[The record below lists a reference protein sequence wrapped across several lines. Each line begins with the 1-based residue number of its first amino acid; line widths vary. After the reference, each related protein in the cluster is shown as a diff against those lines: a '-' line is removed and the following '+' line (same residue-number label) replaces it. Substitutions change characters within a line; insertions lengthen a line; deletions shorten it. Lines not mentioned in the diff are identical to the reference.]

1 MLNRAIKL
9 IEMKRFEEA
18 QTILRSLLD
27 AFPQDGTIHFYY
39 ATTYDSLGLERKA
52 IPYYEKAIDYGIE
65 GELRQRAFIQLGS
78 SYRCIGEYEKAA
90 NVLGQGLK
98 EFPENV
104 ALQAFL
110 AMTLYHM
117 REEKRAVSMLIHAL
131 VAASSDPWI
140 KTYEKALIFY
150 ADHLDEVWDS

>member
-1 MLNRAIKL
+1 MLNKAIKL
-9 IEMKRFEEA
+9 IEAKRYEEA
-18 QTILRSLLD
+18 QTILQSLLD
-27 AFPQDGTIHFYY
+27 AHPQDGAIYFYY
-39 ATTYDSLGLERKA
+39 ATALDALGLERKA

-78 SYRCIGEYEKAA
+78 SYRCIGEYDKAA
-90 NVLGQGLK
+90 NVLGRGLK
-98 EFPENV
+98 EFPENA

-131 VAASSDPWI
+131 VASSSDPWI
-140 KTYEKALIFY
+140 KKYEKALTFY
-150 ADHLDEVWDS
+150 ADHLDEVWD

>member
-1 MLNRAIKL
+1 MLNKAIKL
-9 IEMKRFEEA
+9 IEAKQYEEA

-27 AFPQDGTIHFYY
+27 AFPQDATIHFYY

-65 GELRQRAFIQLGS
+65 GELRQRTFIQLGS
-78 SYRCIGEYEKAA
+78 IYRCIGEYEKAA
-90 NVLGQGLK
+90 NMLEQGLE
-98 EFPENV
+98 EFPDNL

-110 AMTLYHM
+110 AMTLYHLKD
-117 REEKRAVSMLIHAL
+117 EKRAVAMLIHAL

-150 ADHLDEVWDS
+150 ADHLDEVWN

>member
-1 MLNRAIKL
+1 MLNKAIKL
-9 IEMKRFEEA
+9 IEAKQYEEA

-27 AFPQDGTIHFYY
+27 VFPKDAMIHFYY

-52 IPYYEKAIDYGIE
+52 IPYYEKAIDYGLE
-65 GELRQRAFIQLGS
+65 GELRQRALIQLGS
-78 SYRCIGEYEKAA
+78 SYRCTGQYEQAA
-90 NVLGQGLK
+90 NVLKKGLK
-98 EFPENV
+98 EFPDNV

-110 AMTLYHM
+110 AMALYHM

-140 KTYEKALIFY
+140 KKYEKALVFY
-150 ADHLDEVWDS
+150 ADHLDEIWN